1 MDKHELLALA
11 AIFIV
16 VSGIWLRWRLA
27 AYCSDA
33 EEDAK
38 DKKITPEEAR
48 RRITLINW
56 SVPVITVLGLVLLLE
71 AYFRWLT
78 LSS

>member
-1 MDKHELLALA
+1 MDKHELLALSA
-11 AIFIV
+11 ALMV
-16 VSGIWLRWRLA
+16 AAGTWLRWRLT

-38 DKKITPEEAR
+38 DKKITPEMAR

-56 SVPVITVLGLVLLLE
+56 GVPALTILGLLLLVVGL
-71 AYFRWLT
+71 ARLGK
-78 LSS
+78 L